1 MISEMRRVEEIQR
14 RWAEGIEPMNSIAEQ
29 IRKLTETGSA
39 TLQLAKQL
47 QGMEIQRLSNIK
59 KMLDPL
65 DDIRKSIVLD
75 SGVNK
80 MLEYFTK
87 SNLVR
92 DEFDGLVNNR
102 SYLGVFSDAFQNS
115 TRGAF
120 AHAQEVFAATSVTN
134 AFSDAMKT
142 YELAQK
148 RWIVP
153 PELVGSIGALK
164 AMQEQIGKLTLP
176 VIDWASAATLAKL
189 LGPEGIEAQLAALG
203 IQSDGTPSEHEPRND
218 DQGLGISRK
227 AMELM
232 TLLSL
237 ILAILVPI
245 YQEISSSEWQQQT
258 DKTLAAHGLMMEAQA
273 KRMERLSSLVERALV
288 AEAKRVDER
297 FVVSERVVT
306 VRLEPRSGSA
316 TVAKLLPREVVVP
329 VSEQGKWIQFE
340 YYHWLLQ
347 EHRTGWAPKKY
358 FKRVPSTYKQDS

>member
-1 MISEMRRVEEIQR
+1 MINEMQRVEEIQR
-14 RWAEGIEPMNSIAEQ
+14 LWAQGIKPMNSIAEQ
-29 IRKLTETGSA
+29 IRKLTETNSV
-39 TLQLAKQL
+39 TSQLAKQL
-47 QGMEIQRLSNIK
+47 QDMDIQRLSNIK
-59 KMLDPL
+59 KMLDSL
-65 DDIRKSIVLD
+65 DDMRKSYVLD
-75 SGVNK
+75 SGVNR

-87 SNLVR
+87 SKLVR
-92 DEFDGLVNNR
+92 DEFAGLVNNR
-102 SYLGVFSDAFQNS
+102 SYLGAFGDAFQNS
-115 TRGAF
+115 TRSAF
-120 AHAQEVFAATSVTN
+120 AHAQEVFAATSVTS
-134 AFSDAMKT
+134 AFRDAMKT

-203 IQSDGTPSEHEPRND
+203 IQSDGTPSEHEFRNNER
-218 DQGLGISRK
+218 GLGISRK

-245 YQEISSSEWQQQT
+245 YQEISSSEWQQEA
-258 DKTLAAHGLMMEAQA
+258 DKTLAAHGLMMVDQA
-273 KRMERLSSLVERALV
+273 KKIERLSSLVERALV
-288 AEAKRVDER
+288 AEANREDER
-297 FVVSERVVT
+297 FVVSERIVT

-347 EHRTGWAPKKY
+347 EHQTGWALKKY
-358 FKRVPSTYKQDS
+358 FKRVPSTHNQDK

>member
-1 MISEMRRVEEIQR
+1 MRRVEEIQR
-14 RWAEGIEPMNSIAEQ
+14 RWTQGIEPMNSIAEQ
-29 IRKLTETGSA
+29 IRKLTETNSV
-39 TLQLAKQL
+39 TFQLAKQL
-47 QGMEIQRLSNIK
+47 QDMDTQRLSNIK
-59 KMLDPL
+59 KLLDPL
-65 DDIRKSIVLD
+65 DDIRKSFVLD
-75 SGVNK
+75 SGVNR
-80 MLEYFTK
+80 MLDYFAK
-87 SNLVR
+87 SKLVR
-92 DEFDGLVNNR
+92 DEFAGMVSNR
-102 SYLGVFSDAFQNS
+102 SHLGLFSDAFQNS

-120 AHAQEVFAATSVTN
+120 AHAQEVFAATSVTT

-142 YELAQK
+142 YELAHK

-176 VIDWASAATLAKL
+176 VIDWPSAATLAKL

-203 IQSDGTPSEHEPRND
+203 IHSDGTPSEHEPRND
-218 DQGLGISRK
+218 EGGLGISRK

-245 YQEISSSEWQQQT
+245 YQEISSSDWQQQA

-273 KRMERLSSLVERALV
+273 KTIERLSSLVERALV

-347 EHRTGWAPKKY
+347 EHRTGWALKKY
-358 FKRVPSTYKQDS
+358 FKRVPSTYSQDG

>member
-1 MISEMRRVEEIQR
+1 
-14 RWAEGIEPMNSIAEQ
+14 
-29 IRKLTETGSA
+29 
-39 TLQLAKQL
+39 
-47 QGMEIQRLSNIK
+47 
-59 KMLDPL
+59 
-65 DDIRKSIVLD
+65 
-75 SGVNK
+75 
-80 MLEYFTK
+80 
-87 SNLVR
+87 
-92 DEFDGLVNNR
+92 
-102 SYLGVFSDAFQNS
+102 
-115 TRGAF
+115 
-120 AHAQEVFAATSVTN
+120 
-134 AFSDAMKT
+134 MKT

-203 IQSDGTPSEHEPRND
+203 IQSDGTPSEHEPRYD

-306 VRLEPRSGSA
+306 VRLEPRSRSA